1 MKLIIS
7 FFLLVLFLTY
17 CSNQSEPENLDIQQT
32 YIVTDNAGNEK
43 YNFTKNEEFRVKYEI
58 KNNSDKELSFD
69 TSLPVI
75 SFTIKKG
82 NQMICSSTD
91 HLDYAAVWLNGKLKV
106 GKSIDSIWEE
116 APNTV
121 GRKDANDMIVLD
133 PGTYKIS
140 VHHSSFFN
148 EFEFPKTSDLTINI
162 TE

>member
-17 CSNQSEPENLDIQQT
+17 CSHQSEPEFSGIQQT
-32 YIVTDNAGNEK
+32 YIVTDITGNEK
-43 YNFTKNEEFRVKYEI
+43 YSFTKNEEFRVKYEI
-58 KNNSDKELSFD
+58 KNNSDEELTFD
-69 TSLPVI
+69 TGLPVI
-75 SFTIKKG
+75 SFSIKKG
-82 NQMICSSTD
+82 VEIICSSTD
-91 HLDYAAVWLNGKLKV
+91 HLDYAAVWINGKLKV

-116 APNTV
+116 APNTG
-121 GRKDANDMIVLD
+121 GRKDANEMIVLD

-148 EFEFPKTSDLTINI
+148 EFEFPKTTDLTINI